1 MELKKVICE
10 THEQFHEECLK
21 WVGKRS
27 VIRGRQLIVYGEV
40 VAELVSNRGGYRPGS
55 GRKPEGRTKAVTFR
69 ISKEA
74 ASILDKCENKSAFID
89 DLIKSTAAK

>member
-10 THEQFHEECLK
+10 TPEQFHEECLK

-27 VIRGRQLIVYGEV
+27 VIRGRQLFVMGEV

-55 GRKPEGRTKAVTFR
+55 GRKSEGRTKSVTFR
-69 ISKEA
+69 ISEEA
-74 ASILDKCENKSAFID
+74 AKILDRCENKSAFID
-89 DLIKSTAAK
+89 ALIKSTADK